1 MAIKKSNEGGRVVSL
16 GGEGGA
22 AMGDEEPREKPKF
35 VASHREGSLGKEPMR
50 MEPDAGPAAANDE
63 SVQHMIAMAADSIAR
78 AHPSFQTRKTSV
90 EAKLKAAIEGI

>member
-16 GGEGGA
+16 GEGGSA
-22 AMGDEEPREKPKF
+22 LGDEEPREKPKF
-35 VASHREGSLGKEPMR
+35 TASHREGSLGSEPMR

-78 AHPSFQTRKTSV
+78 AHPSFQSRKTSV
-90 EAKLKAAIEGI
+90 EAKLKAAIESI